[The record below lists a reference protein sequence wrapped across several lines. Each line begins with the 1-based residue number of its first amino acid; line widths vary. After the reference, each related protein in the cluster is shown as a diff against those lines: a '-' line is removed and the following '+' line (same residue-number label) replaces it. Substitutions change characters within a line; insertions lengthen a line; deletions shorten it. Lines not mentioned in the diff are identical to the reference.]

1 VSLVIFAMSLAA
13 GIMLVIRF
21 LRQRAF
27 LLERELTR
35 ITQHDSL
42 TGIYNRRYLT
52 ELAEREV
59 TLARRHR
66 RELSVLMLDIDHFKR
81 INDTYGHDIGDRV
94 IRAVT
99 EACLAGVRSIDHV
112 GRIGGEEF
120 VCVLPETDAVA
131 AQACAERLRRTIE
144 NSRLPPPNHGIT
156 FTVSVGVA
164 VLKPAHQNWQALL
177 KDADVALYRAKES
190 GRNRVVTSTH

>member
-1 VSLVIFAMSLAA
+1 MALAA

-21 LRQRAF
+21 LRQKAF

-35 ITQHDSL
+35 ISQHDGL
-42 TGIYNRRYLT
+42 TGLFNRRYLT

-66 RELSVLMLDIDHFKR
+66 RALAVLMIDIDRFKR
-81 INDTYGHDIGDRV
+81 INDTFGHDVGDRV
-94 IRAVT
+94 IKAVT

-120 VCVLPETDAVA
+120 VCVLPETDVLA
-131 AQACAERLRRTIE
+131 AQACAERLRQTIAGL
-144 NSRLPPPNHGIT
+144 RLPPPNNGLE

-164 VLKPAHQNWQALL
+164 VLNPEHQSWQALL
-177 KDADVALYRAKES
+177 KDADIALYRAKES
-190 GRNRVVTSTH
+190 GRNRVITFTN